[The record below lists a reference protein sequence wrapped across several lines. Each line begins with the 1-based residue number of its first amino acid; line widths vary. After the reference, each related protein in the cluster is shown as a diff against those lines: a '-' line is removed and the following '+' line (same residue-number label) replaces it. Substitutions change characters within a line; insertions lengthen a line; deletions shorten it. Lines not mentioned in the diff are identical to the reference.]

1 MNEYKQFEE
10 VIKGLRNVIKIDDT
24 KKEIQELEK
33 KLDAKRKLLDDLQ
46 NKDDK
51 YNNFAVVI
59 ADMLKDRTINTKL
72 PPKAMQDEFKSLIAE
87 LIKRGYISIV
97 DVYNLK

>member
-24 KKEIQELEK
+24 KKEIQQLK
-33 KLDAKRKLLDDLQ
+33 DKLADKEKLLIELQ

-51 YNNFAVVI
+51 YNNVAVVI

-87 LIKRGYISIV
+87 LIKRDYISIV
-97 DVYNLK
+97 DVYNLR

>member
-10 VIKGLRNVIKIDDT
+10 VIKGLRNIIKIDDT

-51 YNNFAVVI
+51 YNNVAVVI
-59 ADMLKDRTINTKL
+59 ADMLKDRTVNTKL

-87 LIKRGYISIV
+87 LIKRDYISIV

>member
-1 MNEYKQFEE
+1 MNEYGYFKE
-10 VIKGLRNVIKIDDT
+10 ILDGLRNVIKIDDT
-24 KKEIQELEK
+24 KKEIQELK
-33 KLDAKRKLLDDLQ
+33 DKLADKEKLLIELQ

-51 YNNFAVVI
+51 YNNVAVVI
-59 ADMLKDRTINTKL
+59 ADMLKDRTINAKL

-87 LIKRGYISIV
+87 LIKRDYISIV

>member
-33 KLDAKRKLLDDLQ
+33 KLDAKKKSLEYLQ
-46 NKDDK
+46 KKGDEYNDIANNLKNIAIDINK
-51 YNNFAVVI
+51 V
-59 ADMLKDRTINTKL
+59 
-72 PPKAMQDEFKSLIAE
+72 PKAMQDEFKNLIAE
-87 LIKRGYISIV
+87 LIKRDYISIV
-97 DVYNLK
+97 DVYNLR

>member
-1 MNEYKQFEE
+1 MNEYGYFKE
-10 VIKGLRNVIKIDDT
+10 ILDGLRNIIKIDNT

-46 NKDDK
+46 KLDDR
-51 YNNFAVVI
+51 YNDI
-59 ADMLKDRTINTKL
+59 ANNIDAIDMKKI
-72 PPKAMQDEFKSLIAE
+72 PKAMQDEFKDLITQ
-87 LIKRGYISIV
+87 LIKLGYISVV

>member
-1 MNEYKQFEE
+1 MNDFKE
-10 VIKGLRNVIKIDDT
+10 ILDGLKNIIKIDDT

-46 NKDDK
+46 KLDNRYNDIANNINAIDINK
-51 YNNFAVVI
+51 V
-59 ADMLKDRTINTKL
+59 
-72 PPKAMQDEFKSLIAE
+72 PQAMQDEFKELVTQ
-87 LIKRGYISIV
+87 LIKLGYISIV

>member
-10 VIKGLRNVIKIDDT
+10 VIKGLRNIIKIDDT
-24 KKEIQELEK
+24 KKEIQELK
-33 KLDAKRKLLDDLQ
+33 DKLADKEKLLIELQ

-51 YNNFAVVI
+51 YNNVAVVI

-87 LIKRGYISIV
+87 LIKRDYISIV

>member
-1 MNEYKQFEE
+1 MNDFKE
-10 VIKGLRNVIKIDDT
+10 ILDGLRNVIKTDDT

-46 NKDDK
+46 ELDNRYNDIANNINDIDINK
-51 YNNFAVVI
+51 V
-59 ADMLKDRTINTKL
+59 
-72 PPKAMQDEFKSLIAE
+72 PKAMQDEFKELLTQ
-87 LIKRGYISIV
+87 LIKLRYISIV

>member
-24 KKEIQELEK
+24 KKEIQELK
-33 KLDAKRKLLDDLQ
+33 DKLADKEKLLIELQ

-51 YNNFAVVI
+51 YNNVAVVI

-87 LIKRGYISIV
+87 LIKRDYISIV

>member
-1 MNEYKQFEE
+1 MNEYGYLKE
-10 VIKGLRNVIKIDDT
+10 ILDGLRNIIKIDNT

-51 YNNFAVVI
+51 YNNVAVVI

-87 LIKRGYISIV
+87 LIKRDYISIV

>member
-10 VIKGLRNVIKIDDT
+10 VIKGLRNIIKIDDT
-24 KKEIQELEK
+24 KKEIQELK
-33 KLDAKRKLLDDLQ
+33 DKLADKEKLLIELQ

-51 YNNFAVVI
+51 YNNVAVVI

-87 LIKRGYISIV
+87 LIKRDYISIV
-97 DVYNLK
+97 DVYNLR

>member
-1 MNEYKQFEE
+1 MNEYGYFKE
-10 VIKGLRNVIKIDDT
+10 ILDGLRNIIKIDNT

-46 NKDDK
+46 KLDNR
-51 YNNFAVVI
+51 YNDI
-59 ADMLKDRTINTKL
+59 ANNIDAIDMKKI
-72 PPKAMQDEFKSLIAE
+72 PKAMQDEFKDLITQ
-87 LIKRGYISIV
+87 LIKLGYISIV

>member
-24 KKEIQELEK
+24 KKEIQELK
-33 KLDAKRKLLDDLQ
+33 DKLAGKEKLLIELQ

-51 YNNFAVVI
+51 YNNVAVVI

-87 LIKRGYISIV
+87 LIKRDYISIV